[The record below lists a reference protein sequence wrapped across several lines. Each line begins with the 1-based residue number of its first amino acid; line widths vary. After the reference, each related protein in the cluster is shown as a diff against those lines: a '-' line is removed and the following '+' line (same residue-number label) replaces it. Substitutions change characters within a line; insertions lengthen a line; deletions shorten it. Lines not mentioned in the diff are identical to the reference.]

1 MSPNVGDLKSSKFL
15 TQNDVEPPKLVTI
28 ESYEEID
35 VSMESQPTE
44 LKWVLMFKELPKP
57 LVMNFTNG
65 QNLLAIT
72 GSEDFD
78 DWIGQKVVLYNDKTV
93 SFGNKITGG
102 IRIRAS
108 LTAETQQLTKEE
120 QAAQDVRESVSPEDY
135 VDEAP
140 SPTEGDVPFEKKY
153 NL

>member
-1 MSPNVGDLKSSKFL
+1 MSPNINDLKSSKFL

-28 ESYEEID
+28 KSYEEID

-44 LKWVLMFKELPKP
+44 LKWTLMFNELDKP
-57 LVMNFTNG
+57 LVLNFTNG
-65 QNLLAIT
+65 QNLMAIT
-72 GSEDFD
+72 GSEDFE

-108 LTAETQQLTKEE
+108 LAAKAQQLTAEE
-120 QAAQDVRESVSPEDY
+120 QAAQEVIDSA
-135 VDEAP
+135 DEADYGTP
-140 SPTEGDVPFEKKY
+140 ATDADVPAEDDKDVPF
-153 NL
+153 